1 MCFERVYQV
10 LKRSCRP
17 ALIRTRNRHDFTQNA
32 INTLFGRISRHKYI
46 NYIIYI
52 AFYHTSQKSIF
63 NIMKVDIFED
73 KCLSQD
79 LSCILH
85 NTVEGSGV
93 DVSGGREGA
102 VIPPLDMP
110 ACLSA
115 SRV

>member
-1 MCFERVYQV
+1 
-10 LKRSCRP
+10 
-17 ALIRTRNRHDFTQNA
+17 
-32 INTLFGRISRHKYI
+32 
-46 NYIIYI
+46 
-52 AFYHTSQKSIF
+52 
-63 NIMKVDIFED
+63 MKVDIFED